1 MEDAII
7 KSVANSIDAIK
18 ATQKL
23 QPQLDLQELIDASE
37 RLLKVLKDPNAT
49 VGQLAVIQN
58 EIETIKKEKGW
69 L

>member
-7 KSVANSIDAIK
+7 KAVANSIDAIK

>member
-7 KSVANSIDAIK
+7 KAVANSIDAIK

-37 RLLKVLKDPNAT
+37 RLLKVLKDPTTT
-49 VGQLAVIQN
+49 VEQLAMIQN

>member
-7 KSVANSIDAIK
+7 KAVANSIEAIK

-23 QPQLDLQELIDASE
+23 QPQLDLDEMIDASE
-37 RLLKVLKDPNAT
+37 RLLTALKDPNTT
-49 VGQLAVIQN
+49 VEQLAVIQN

-69 L
+69 Q

>member
-7 KSVANSIDAIK
+7 TAVSNSIDAIK

-23 QPQLDLQELIDASE
+23 QPQLELGELIDASE
-37 RLLKVLKDPNAT
+37 RLLVALKDPSTT
-49 VGQLAVIQN
+49 VEQLAVIQN

-69 L
+69 Q

>member
-1 MEDAII
+1 MEDEITR
-7 KSVANSIDAIK
+7 SVANSIDAMRS
-18 ATQKL
+18 TQKL

-37 RLLKVLKDPNAT
+37 RLLKALKDPNTT